1 MIPQHKA
8 EQLVTHF
15 NYHLDIRKY
24 EKAKQCAIY
33 LCHSIIWETLEVEKI
48 KFYKDVINEIE
59 KL

>member
-1 MIPQHKA
+1 MIPKHKA

-15 NYHLDIRKY
+15 HYHLDIRNY

-33 LCHSIIWETLEVEKI
+33 LCHSIIWETLDVNKI
-48 KFYKDVINEIE
+48 KLYKDVVNEIE